1 MKWAANNRFI
11 VAFAT
16 LTLLGFAIVVRAGTT
31 GKISG
36 TVKSS
41 DGTPLPGVA
50 IEVVGLRLGA
60 MTDADGRYVI
70 LAVPPGQHEL
80 RASMVGFQAAIMQN
94 VRVSADRTTTAS
106 FTLREETIEV
116 APLVVTAGRPSIETD
131 VTSSQTIVD
140 ARRVSEI
147 PVGKMLDALGYEP
160 GVSVARDNEL
170 SIRGGGPSEIRFQVD
185 GLDRTDASTGKG
197 YTQLN
202 QTLVSEVTLL
212 TGGFNAEYGNVRSGM
227 VNVVTKDGTERRSRI
242 PWVSGVVSGTI
253 PGKKH
258 FGPGAYDRSQ
268 YDYWTNLMS
277 DSTTIGL
284 NGARD
289 PYGPIYWPNLYEETR
304 NDTSFKWRLAPNLY
318 KVFDGWA
325 ARANVINVANRRA
338 GAYGKNDWTPE
349 QLREAWQWEA
359 NMDEQV
365 WQYGN
370 EPDVT
375 LDLAAGWALP
385 RKMGGIVVGY
395 VYKKEMTITP
405 ALRPYFRDQTFDMK
419 LTLTPTEKLKIR
431 LSYMRGSSASSSLSS
446 LGNNAE
452 LSETRAVGELV
463 EPTALRDA
471 SMLYVTLSGGKG
483 SSNNKLSLSNSC
495 FLDGTFG
502 QWGVAVTYTFNPATY
517 MTLSLARSSSQTDMT
532 RDLPRVNVNA
542 SYDPANLASGYKPPS
557 SFGYRGWLGMFY
569 LWSDTGGTAA
579 ADLPS
584 SLQDALTP
592 GRLILNDPFSTP
604 NYSTAVLG
612 QGRYVTRTFFVDT
625 PTPAVVVSPQGY
637 IQDGYA
643 DLSGTYYLGTGAEA
657 VLNATADQTIVK
669 GDITHAWRAHTFKTG
684 FEFITSEL
692 GFHAERAL
700 GLSVPGRN
708 QNHVD
713 YGGKYP
719 TPHPSIFGAFAQDK
733 YESQGL
739 IANAG
744 VRIERFDANYPVY
757 VQNIFTDIAL
767 IPYGAKAYYDSIAI
781 ARGWNVSRWG
791 GVPTYYPL
799 RDTLRK
805 YGLGDPPEP
814 WDIYEALPHGP
825 NKVFWR
831 IEPRFGVS
839 HPVSDRTKFFFNYGL
854 FYSMQKPAVMF
865 SFQTDERLGQ
875 VGKIQEIRYPNL
887 RPARTTM
894 YEVGIEH
901 VLPHQIVW
909 TTRGYAKYNVDQ
921 VSMLYCTVYQGN
933 RMFRNANYEEVRGL
947 EIKVARNSGRF
958 LNGWFT
964 YETYSTRAGEVG
976 LYSINPNMAQ
986 SSYFTAYARSNEPLA
1001 NIRGFVRLGT
1011 PRDWG
1016 SWKGGWG
1023 IGVMETYREGSEV
1036 IYRPDP
1042 TIPLRELPAE
1052 NYMKTVDYWYTNLK
1066 LDKTIDLQGGRTLSA
1081 YMDVTN
1087 LLNTKYM
1094 SSGGMASY
1102 NDYLNYVFN
1111 RRQAGEKNLRVYD
1124 PSTEEAL
1131 TRPYKDAGGNWKA
1144 PISPRTEWL
1153 LYPTTRVV
1161 RFGLRFDF

>member
-1 MKWAANNRFI
+1 
-11 VAFAT
+11 
-16 LTLLGFAIVVRAGTT
+16 
-31 GKISG
+31 
-36 TVKSS
+36 
-41 DGTPLPGVA
+41 
-50 IEVVGLRLGA
+50 
-60 MTDADGRYVI
+60 
-70 LAVPPGQHEL
+70 
-80 RASMVGFQAAIMQN
+80 
-94 VRVSADRTTTAS
+94 
-106 FTLREETIEV
+106 
-116 APLVVTAGRPSIETD
+116 
-131 VTSSQTIVD
+131 
-140 ARRVSEI
+140 
-147 PVGKMLDALGYEP
+147 
-160 GVSVARDNEL
+160 
-170 SIRGGGPSEIRFQVD
+170 
-185 GLDRTDASTGKG
+185 
-197 YTQLN
+197 
-202 QTLVSEVTLL
+202 
-212 TGGFNAEYGNVRSGM
+212 
-227 VNVVTKDGTERRSRI
+227 
-242 PWVSGVVSGTI
+242 
-253 PGKKH
+253 
-258 FGPGAYDRSQ
+258 
-268 YDYWTNLMS
+268 
-277 DSTTIGL
+277 
-284 NGARD
+284 
-289 PYGPIYWPNLYEETR
+289 
-304 NDTSFKWRLAPNLY
+304 
-318 KVFDGWA
+318 
-325 ARANVINVANRRA
+325 
-338 GAYGKNDWTPE
+338 
-349 QLREAWQWEA
+349 
-359 NMDEQV
+359 
-365 WQYGN
+365 
-370 EPDVT
+370 
-375 LDLAAGWALP
+375 
-385 RKMGGIVVGY
+385 GGIVVGY

-431 LSYMRGSSASSSLSS
+431 LSYMRGSSASSALSS